1 MTHAVFAPIVIAQR
15 FCGPPR
21 SANGGYLCGRLAAL
35 AEGIVTV
42 RLRVP
47 PPLDVP
53 MQPTRSDDGR
63 LFLHAGDVLVAEAEP
78 AELSLDVPPAV
89 SHETAQL
96 ASHGYIGFES
106 HPFGTCFVC
115 GVQRSHGDGM
125 RIFAGAT
132 ATAGQ
137 VAAPWV
143 PDASLCLPDGKVAP
157 EFMWAALDCPGFF
170 AASDDGRAM
179 LLAEFT
185 AQVDRRACLN
195 ERCVVIGWRMLSA
208 GRKHEVG
215 TALFDERGTLLA
227 RARGLWIE
235 PRAVSGAGKAES
247 SPHPLR

>member
-1 MTHAVFAPIVIAQR
+1 MTTAPDPIIVASR
-15 FCGPPR
+15 FCGPPQ

-35 AEGIVTV
+35 SDGTVTV
-42 RLRVP
+42 RLRAP

-53 MQPTRSDDGR
+53 MQPDIDADGR
-63 LFLHAGDVLVAEAEP
+63 IVLHSAGQLVADA
-78 AELSLDVPPAV
+78 
-89 SHETAQL
+89 ETAVLELAVPAPVTYERALL
-96 ASHGYIGFES
+96 ASRSYAGFKS

-115 GVQRSHGDGM
+115 GVQRTRGDGL
-125 RIFAGAT
+125 RIFAGPSA
-132 ATAGQ
+132 ADGQ

-170 AASDDGRAM
+170 AASDDGRSM

-185 AQVDRRACLN
+185 AQVDRRVHRD
-195 ERCVVIGWRMLSA
+195 EPCVVIGWRLRSE

-215 TALFDERGTLLA
+215 TALFDGNGELCA

-235 PRAVSGAGKAES
+235 PRAAR
-247 SPHPLR
+247 SPG